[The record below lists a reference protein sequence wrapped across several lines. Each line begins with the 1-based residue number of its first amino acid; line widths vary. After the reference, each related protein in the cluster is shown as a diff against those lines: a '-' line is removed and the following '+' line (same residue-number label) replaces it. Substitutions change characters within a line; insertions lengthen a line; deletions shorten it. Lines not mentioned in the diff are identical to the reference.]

1 MWKDR
6 YKIGVERIDEQHREL
21 FQRVEEFLK
30 ATNDPQRTWEDKI
43 EKVKETMN
51 FMGEYVH
58 YHFDDEEKLQ
68 EELGYPNIEDHKKAH
83 EKFKKGIE
91 EYIEKLENE
100 NYSEELVQEFGGKIM
115 TWLIM
120 HVGDVDQ
127 KIGDYVTKEREDC

>member
-6 YKIGVERIDEQHREL
+6 YRIGVERIDEQHQEL
-21 FQRVEEFLK
+21 FQRVEEFIK
-30 ATNDPQRTWEDKI
+30 TTNDSQKNWEDKI
-43 EKVKETMN
+43 EKVKETMH

-68 EELGYPNIEDHKKAH
+68 EELDYPNLGEHKKAH

-91 EYIEKLENE
+91 EYIEKLEKE

-127 KIGDYVTKEREDC
+127 KIGDYVTTEGEDC

>member
-1 MWKDR
+1 MWKER
-6 YKIGVERIDEQHREL
+6 YEIGVERIDEQHREL

-30 ATNDPQRTWEDKI
+30 ATNDPKKNWDEKV

-51 FMGEYVH
+51 FMGEYVN

-68 EELGYPNIEDHKKAH
+68 EELGYPNLAEHKEAH
-83 EKFKKGIE
+83 RKFKKGIK
-91 EYIEKLENE
+91 EYIEKLEADD
-100 NYSEELVQEFGGKIM
+100 YSEDLVQEFGGKIM

-127 KIGDYVTKEREDC
+127 KLGDYISKDKGED

>member
-6 YKIGVERIDEQHREL
+6 YKIGVERIDEQHQEL
-21 FQRVEEFLK
+21 FRRVEEFIRT
-30 ATNDPQRTWEDKI
+30 TNDPRKNWEDKI
-43 EKVKETMN
+43 EQVKETMN

-58 YHFDDEEKLQ
+58 YHFEDEEKLQ
-68 EELGYPNIEDHKKAH
+68 EELGYPNLGEHKKAH

-91 EYIEKLENE
+91 EYIDKLENE

-127 KIGDYVTKEREDC
+127 KIGDYVSTKGEDC

>member
-1 MWKDR
+1 MWKER
-6 YKIGVERIDEQHREL
+6 YEIGVKRIDEQHREL

-30 ATNDPQRTWEDKI
+30 ATNDPNKDWDQKI

-51 FMGEYVH
+51 FMGEYVN

-68 EELGYPNIEDHKKAH
+68 EEMGYPNLIEHKEAH
-83 EKFKKGIE
+83 RKFKKGIE
-91 EYIEKLENE
+91 EYIEKLEAD
-100 NYSEELVQEFGGKIM
+100 NYSEDLVQEFGGKIM

-127 KIGDYVTKEREDC
+127 KLGDYVTHEKEEH